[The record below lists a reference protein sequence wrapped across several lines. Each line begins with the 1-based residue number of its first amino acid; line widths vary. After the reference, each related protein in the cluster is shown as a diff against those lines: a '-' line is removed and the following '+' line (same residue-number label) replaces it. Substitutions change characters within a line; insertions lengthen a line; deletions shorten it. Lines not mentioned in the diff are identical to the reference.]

1 MPSKKLDNK
10 KISHINKK
18 NFVYAGIILSVAFNV
33 IILAIAAFAFQQ
45 SYSGKTTFLEANDFL
60 MSTTCRSYLNKQKKS
75 DGPTTNVNGIDFNS
89 VYLSDTSDNLCNR
102 IVLSS
107 QYEIKSLLETNNSNA
122 IDYYLNTTKL
132 NTASRPSQIEIP
144 IYYDNKTK
152 LPIDLTTQDFVT
164 Y

>member
-10 KISHINKK
+10 KISYINKK
-18 NFVYAGIILSVAFNV
+18 YFVYAGIILSVAFN
-33 IILAIAAFAFQQ
+33 ITILAIAALAFQQ
-45 SYSGKTTFLEANDFL
+45 SYSGKTTSLSTNSIL
-60 MSTTCRSYLNKQKKS
+60 MNATCSNYFNKQKTS
-75 DGPTTNVNGIDFNS
+75 VGPTTNVNGINFYPL
-89 VYLSDTSDNLCNR
+89 YLSDTSDNPCNR
-102 IVLSS
+102 IFLSS

-152 LPIDLTTQDFVT
+152 LPIDLTTQDFLA